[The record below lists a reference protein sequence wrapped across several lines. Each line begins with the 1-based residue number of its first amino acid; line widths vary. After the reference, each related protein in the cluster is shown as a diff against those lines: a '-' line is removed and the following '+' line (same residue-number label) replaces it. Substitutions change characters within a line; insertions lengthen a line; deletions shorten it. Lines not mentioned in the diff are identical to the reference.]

1 MRICIVFMLVLTLAC
16 QSQQKTAEKTE
27 NGSKPAIETAQ
38 TSMPTASQPVEEE
51 ISASQ
56 SQQKAAETTKNG
68 SKLTIET
75 AQTSMPAASQP
86 VEEEISASCNTDV
99 CLQLRNHNVENKSF
113 EIFMVNAVPV
123 AGFQCDLPG
132 IGISDADGGLLKE
145 NGFEASNSDSRVLAF
160 SMQGNVISTGMGV
173 LTEISYSDQADEV
186 CMTEII
192 FAGIGGVQL
201 SNDTPECLK
210 LN

>member
-1 MRICIVFMLVLTLAC
+1 MRICIVFMLILTLAC

-38 TSMPTASQPVEEE
+38 TSMPAAGQPV
-51 ISASQ
+51 Q
-56 SQQKAAETTKNG
+56 
-68 SKLTIET
+68 
-75 AQTSMPAASQP
+75 
-86 VEEEISASCNTDV
+86 EEISASCNTDV
-99 CLQLRNHNVENKSF
+99 CLKLRNHNADNKSF

-160 SMQGNVISTGMGV
+160 SIQGKVISTGMGV
-173 LTEISYSDQADEV
+173 LTEISYSESTNEV

-192 FAGIGGVQL
+192 FAGIGAVKL

>member
-1 MRICIVFMLVLTLAC
+1 MRLSIIFVLVMMLAC
-16 QSQQKTAEKTE
+16 QTQNNKLDKAENTPEIAVEVEQSIESLKIQAKNTEKTE
-27 NGSKPAIETAQ
+27 IVAEVVQSTEPVVNKSGSDI
-38 TSMPTASQPVEEE
+38 QPENE
-51 ISASQ
+51 Q
-56 SQQKAAETTKNG
+56 
-68 SKLTIET
+68 
-75 AQTSMPAASQP
+75 
-86 VEEEISASCNTDV
+86 CHTDI
-99 CLQLRNHNVENKSF
+99 CLQLRNHDASNKSF
-113 EIFMVNAVPV
+113 EIYMVNNVSV

-160 SMQGNVISTGMGV
+160 SMQGKVISTGMGV
-173 LTEISYSDQADEV
+173 LTEISYSESTNEV

-201 SNDTPECLK
+201 SNDTPECLR

>member
-1 MRICIVFMLVLTLAC
+1 MKISIVFMLVLTLAC

-38 TSMPTASQPVEEE
+38 TSMP
-51 ISASQ
+51 
-56 SQQKAAETTKNG
+56 
-68 SKLTIET
+68 
-75 AQTSMPAASQP
+75 AASQP

-99 CLQLRNHNVENKSF
+99 CLQLRNHNADNKSF

-160 SMQGNVISTGMGV
+160 SMQGKVISTGMGV
-173 LTEISYSDQADEV
+173 LTEISYSESTNEV

-201 SNDTPECLK
+201 SNDTPECLR

>member
-1 MRICIVFMLVLTLAC
+1 MLKMRFSIVLALVLVFAC
-16 QSQQKTAEKTE
+16 QTQNKSSEKPE
-27 NGSKPAIETAQ
+27 NASE
-38 TSMPTASQPVEEE
+38 PTVQPV
-51 ISASQ
+51 
-56 SQQKAAETTKNG
+56 
-68 SKLTIET
+68 
-75 AQTSMPAASQP
+75 QTVKSVSSPSEDALA
-86 VEEEISASCNTDV
+86 VENEPCNTAV
-99 CLQLRNHNVENKSF
+99 CLQLRNHNAENKSF

-160 SMQGNVISTGMGV
+160 SMQGKVISTGMGV
-173 LTEISYSDQADEV
+173 LTEINYSESTNEV

-201 SNDTPECLK
+201 SNDTPECLR

>member
-1 MRICIVFMLVLTLAC
+1 MRICIVFLLVLTLAC
-16 QSQQKTAEKTE
+16 QSQTKKAETTE
-27 NGSKPAIETAQ
+27 NRSKPAVEVAQ
-38 TSMPTASQPVEEE
+38 SDAS
-51 ISASQ
+51 
-56 SQQKAAETTKNG
+56 
-68 SKLTIET
+68 
-75 AQTSMPAASQP
+75 AASQP
-86 VEEEISASCNTDV
+86 VQEEISASCNTDV
-99 CLQLRNHNVENKSF
+99 CLQLRNHNAENKSF

-160 SMQGNVISTGMGV
+160 SMQGKVISTGMGV
-173 LTEISYSDQADEV
+173 LTEISYSESTNEV

-201 SNDTPECLK
+201 SNDTPECLR

>member
-1 MRICIVFMLVLTLAC
+1 MRFSIVLALILAFAC
-16 QSQQKTAEKTE
+16 QTQNKSNDQAE
-27 NGSKPAIETAQ
+27 I
-38 TSMPTASQPVEEE
+38 AS
-51 ISASQ
+51 
-56 SQQKAAETTKNG
+56 ETTVKSEQAAKSLP
-68 SKLTIET
+68 SKSEGNL
-75 AQTSMPAASQP
+75 A
-86 VEEEISASCNTDV
+86 VENEPCNAEV
-99 CLQLRNHNVENKSF
+99 CLQLRNHNADNKSF

-160 SMQGNVISTGMGV
+160 SMQGKVISTGMGV
-173 LTEISYSDQADEV
+173 LTEISYSESTNEV

-201 SNDTPECLK
+201 SNDTPECLR

>member
-1 MRICIVFMLVLTLAC
+1 MRICIVFMLILTLAC

-27 NGSKPAIETAQ
+27 NGSKPAIE
-38 TSMPTASQPVEEE
+38 M
-51 ISASQ
+51 
-56 SQQKAAETTKNG
+56 
-68 SKLTIET
+68 
-75 AQTSMPAASQP
+75 AQTSMPAAGQP
-86 VEEEISASCNTDV
+86 VQEEISASCNTDV
-99 CLQLRNHNVENKSF
+99 CLQLRNHNAENKSF
-113 EIFMVNAVPV
+113 EIFMVNAVPI

-160 SMQGNVISTGMGV
+160 SIQGKVISTGMGV
-173 LTEISYSDQADEV
+173 LTEISYSESTNEV

-192 FAGIGGVQL
+192 FAGIGGVKL

>member
-16 QSQQKTAEKTE
+16 QSQQKTAE
-27 NGSKPAIETAQ
+27 
-38 TSMPTASQPVEEE
+38 
-51 ISASQ
+51 
-56 SQQKAAETTKNG
+56 TTKNG
-68 SKLTIET
+68 SKPPIEME
-75 AQTSMPAASQP
+75 QTRMPAASQP

-99 CLQLRNHNVENKSF
+99 CLQLRNHNADNKSF

-160 SMQGNVISTGMGV
+160 SMQGKVISTGMGV
-173 LTEISYSDQADEV
+173 LTEISYSESTNEV

>member
-16 QSQQKTAEKTE
+16 QSQQKTAETTE
-27 NGSKPAIETAQ
+27 NGSKPA
-38 TSMPTASQPVEEE
+38 
-51 ISASQ
+51 
-56 SQQKAAETTKNG
+56 
-68 SKLTIET
+68 IET

-99 CLQLRNHNVENKSF
+99 CLQLRNHNAENKSF

-160 SMQGNVISTGMGV
+160 SMQGKVISSGMGV

-192 FAGIGGVQL
+192 FAGIGGAKL
-201 SNDTPECLK
+201 ENNFPECLK